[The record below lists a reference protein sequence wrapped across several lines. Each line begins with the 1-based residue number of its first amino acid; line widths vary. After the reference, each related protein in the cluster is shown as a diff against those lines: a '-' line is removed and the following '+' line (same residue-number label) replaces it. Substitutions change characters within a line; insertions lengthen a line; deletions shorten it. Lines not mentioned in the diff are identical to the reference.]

1 MILHAGFGSPSPHR
15 RLCPPRRVQTLLL
28 RSMRPVSCEADRSIV
43 LECKR
48 SHRFRLGGQLADRG
62 SIRRPKPLERGVGIF
77 HQECND
83 AERNGKE

>member
-15 RLCPPRRVQTLLL
+15 RLYPPRRVQTLLL
-28 RSMRPVSCEADRSIV
+28 RLMRPVSCEADRSIA

-48 SHRFRLGGQLADRG
+48 SHQFRLGGQIADLG